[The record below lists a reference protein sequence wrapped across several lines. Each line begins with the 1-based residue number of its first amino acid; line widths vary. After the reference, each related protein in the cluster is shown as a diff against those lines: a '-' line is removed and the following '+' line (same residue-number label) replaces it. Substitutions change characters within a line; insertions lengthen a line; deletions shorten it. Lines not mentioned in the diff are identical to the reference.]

1 MTSGHAPR
9 TRHDDPHRHPLAGA
23 GQPPLVAAMNL
34 PINAANVLFVLGY
47 FTTDM
52 PRLRL
57 LSAVGTALAVAC
69 FCSQPEPML
78 NVVAWNVLVLELTW
92 PSWPAWS
99 PSGGG
104 VRPGRAGAPVARSA
118 ARPRPRHSRLE
129 AVTCR
134 NVCRG

>member
-78 NVVAWNVLVLELTW
+78 NVVAWNVLVLELNVVQLARMVAERGRC
-92 PSWPAWS
+92 SA
-99 PSGGG
+99 
-104 VRPGRAGAPVARSA
+104 RARRRAGGPIRRPPKTPALA
-118 ARPRPRHSRLE
+118 A
-129 AVTCR
+129 
-134 NVCRG
+134 